1 MPKNVVVVG
10 AQWGDEGKGK
20 IVDILTEYAD
30 VVVRFQGGNNAG
42 HTIYVEGEKYVFH
55 LIPSGILRKGK
66 TCVLGN
72 GVVIDPAVLLGEIDE
87 LLEKGLFNAEDLMIS
102 KDAHLIMPYH
112 KTLDLAKEELKGIK
126 KIGTTGRG
134 IGPTYEDKISR
145 CGLKVGDLLDLESF
159 KEKLKD
165 NIEEKLV
172 VLNEVKDDDALDIE
186 KIFTNYSSYAEKLK
200 THIANTSLFLD
211 KSMKAGKSILFE
223 GAQGALLDVDHGTYP
238 FVTSSNTVAG
248 SAATGSGIGPTRID
262 TVIGIA
268 KAYTTRVGEG
278 PFPTELTGEDGKRLR
293 EQGGEY
299 GATTGRP
306 RRCGWFDAVALN
318 HSARI
323 NGLDGLVITKL
334 DVLDEL
340 EEIKI
345 CTGYMID
352 GKETDEFPIEE
363 SKLNQIEPIYETL
376 KGWCEPTNQMTD
388 FSELPELAK
397 AYIRR
402 VEELVNVKA
411 DIVSVGTGREQ
422 AIMIKNPFD

>member
-20 IVDILTEYAD
+20 IVDILTESAD

-42 HTIYVEGEKYVFH
+42 HTIYVDGEKYVFH

-66 TCVLGN
+66 KCVLGN
-72 GVVIDPAVLLGEIDE
+72 GVVIDPAVLLSEIEE
-87 LLEKGLFNAEDLMIS
+87 LKEKGLFNAEDLLIS

-112 KTLDLAKEELKGIK
+112 MVLDIAKEKLKGK
-126 KIGTTGRG
+126 SKIGTTGRG

-145 CGLKVGDLLDLESF
+145 CGLKMGDLLDLETF
-159 KEKLKD
+159 RTRLAQNIDEKNTFLRMIMDEDGLSAEDIYKD
-165 NIEEKLV
+165 Y
-172 VLNEVKDDDALDIE
+172 A
-186 KIFTNYSSYAEKLK
+186 SYAEKLSG
-200 THIANTSLFLD
+200 HIINTSLFLD
-211 KSMKAGKSILFE
+211 KSMKQGKSMLFE

-278 PFPTELTGEDGKRLR
+278 PFPTELLGEEGERLR

-306 RRCGWFDAVALN
+306 RRCGWFDAIAVN
-318 HSARI
+318 HSSRT

-334 DVLDEL
+334 DVLDDL
-340 EEIKI
+340 AEIKI
-345 CTGYMID
+345 CTGYLID
-352 GKETDEFPIEE
+352 GKATEEFPTDRDQL
-363 SKLNQIEPIYETL
+363 SRVEPVYETVE
-376 KGWCEPTNQMTD
+376 GWLAPTNEITKFD
-388 FSELPELAK
+388 DLPEKAK
-397 AYIRR
+397 AYIKRI
-402 VEELVNVKA
+402 EELIDVEA
-411 DIVSVGTGREQ
+411 FIVSVGTGREQ
-422 AIMIKNPFD
+422 AIMIRNPFG

>member
-42 HTIYVEGEKYVFH
+42 HTIYVDGEKYVFH

-66 TCVLGN
+66 KCVLGN
-72 GVVIDPAVLLGEIDE
+72 GVVIDPAVLLGEIEE

-112 KTLDLAKEELKGIK
+112 KTLDLAKEALKGIK

-145 CGLKVGDLLDLESF
+145 CGLKVGDLLDLETF
-159 KEKLKD
+159 REKLQD

-172 VLNEVKDDDALDIE
+172 VLNEVKDDAALDLE
-186 KIFTNYSSYAEKLK
+186 KIFSDYSSYAEKLK

-211 KSMKAGKSILFE
+211 KSMKADKSILFE

-248 SAATGSGIGPTRID
+248 CAATGSGIGPTRID

-278 PFPTELTGEDGKRLR
+278 PFPTELTGEDGARLR

-345 CTGYMID
+345 CTGYKID

-363 SKLNQIEPIYETL
+363 SKLNKIEPVYETL
-376 KGWCEPTNQMTD
+376 QGWREPTNQMTD
-388 FSELPELAK
+388 FSELPEKAK
-397 AYIRR
+397 AYIKR

-411 DIVSVGTGREQ
+411 VIISVGTGREQ